1 MSVLDQRY
9 RRWTGQ
15 QTPYWQRILV
25 IPRYDVLE
33 ILSRKLWAAF
43 YIISLVPPALL
54 GVYTYLAANWAS
66 VGKLVPLLAKVT
78 FPLPGADA
86 WAVVTYGQLWL
97 IVAFSVLVGPP
108 LATRDFAN
116 NALPLYLSK
125 ALGRAEYVLGRWAIL
140 LALLSAASWLPL
152 SIVFGL
158 EFALAPPTWRA
169 DNAWLLGGIF
179 AATIPCVLL
188 LTAMVSAVAA
198 HVHRT
203 NLARAALLGLIMMTW
218 PLGKM
223 LEATTRTPMAQVVS
237 PMAMAVRVNVWAFTP
252 AQPVDERAILETL
265 TPAAQPARD
274 TMVPG
279 PLAFAVLVAWFL
291 ACIAV
296 LALRVRPV
304 EVVK

>member
-25 IPRYDVLE
+25 IPRFDVLE

-43 YIISLVPPALL
+43 YVVSLLPPLIL
-54 GVYTYLAANWAS
+54 GAYIYLAVNSAQ
-66 VGKLVPLLAKVT
+66 LAKLLPVLASLKL
-78 FPLPGADA
+78 PLPGADA
-86 WAVVTYGQLWL
+86 WAAFTYAQLWF

-158 EFALAPPTWRA
+158 EFALAPSAWRA

-198 HVHRT
+198 HVHRA
-203 NLARAALLGLIMMTW
+203 NLARAALLALIMMTW

-223 LEATTRTPMAQVVS
+223 LEATTGTPMAQVVS

-252 AQPVDERAILETL
+252 AQSVDERAIMETL
-265 TPAAQPARD
+265 APAAKAARD
-274 TMVPG
+274 TMVPV